1 MTIDAATTIEDF
13 QVGNRILVQWS
24 PDKHVKP
31 WVVVKPLPKVIEKD
45 ADGKESTIKKPIC
58 ELLLTCSRNEIY
70 SNDKDGKK
78 SRRMGIKKKVE
89 RKKVEKKKGCL
100 NCFKPK
106 DKDDQEKEDWGEQDF
121 RDDLHFVHYTAG
133 YVTYCEEPFDQEPK
147 SWYMSADFSGCLMAV
162 WKEKNEAGQMMRRV
176 GHIDTDPDWTCD
188 RCKKLA
194 KSKSTAEYRG
204 SFYKPYDDRNDF
216 DKYMALQE
224 ARKNNRPNKN
234 LFTPPKEN
242 PKEFDSGKLFWV
254 MKFGLVSSID

>member
-1 MTIDAATTIEDF
+1 
-13 QVGNRILVQWS
+13 
-24 PDKHVKP
+24 
-31 WVVVKPLPKVIEKD
+31 
-45 ADGKESTIKKPIC
+45 
-58 ELLLTCSRNEIY
+58 
-70 SNDKDGKK
+70 
-78 SRRMGIKKKVE
+78 
-89 RKKVEKKKGCL
+89 
-100 NCFKPK
+100 
-106 DKDDQEKEDWGEQDF
+106 
-121 RDDLHFVHYTAG
+121 
-133 YVTYCEEPFDQEPK
+133 
-147 SWYMSADFSGCLMAV
+147 
-162 WKEKNEAGQMMRRV
+162 MRRV

-254 MKFGLVSSID
+254 MKFGLVSNTNEFYLLYVQLIDEWKEGSWVYEIVHPPIRRGRNDLNNDMPEEFREPPAPGKQKNWVSPASSHFLSILLFVSK